1 MIVLVVCAGFVGA
14 LFTFVHV
21 NWHLYSIPAASMEPT
36 LRVGDHMM
44 ASKGPFEPAEIHR
57 GEVIVFLNDGTSFVK
72 RAIAVGGDQIQ
83 MVDGRVYLNGEALPT
98 RQISDYETN
107 DHRGQALTVRRL
119 EESLDGRTYETL
131 DMRDDAGGDNTR
143 SYIVPENH
151 LFVMGDNRDNSSD
164 SRFGIGFVAVDDIV
178 GIARTIYWSPKRGN
192 HLGPVTVR

>member
-36 LRVGDHMM
+36 LRVGDYMM
-44 ASKGPFEPAEIHR
+44 ASKGPFESTEIHR
-57 GEVIVFLNDGTSFVK
+57 GEVIVFLKGGTSFVK

-83 MVDGRVYLNGEALPT
+83 MVDGTVYLNREALPT

-107 DHRGQALTVRRL
+107 DHRGQASTVRRL

-143 SYIVPENH
+143 PYIVPENH
-151 LFVMGDNRDNSSD
+151 IFVMGDNRDNSSD

-192 HLGPVTVR
+192 HLGPVPVR